1 MATPDPH
8 VRISNAERE
17 AVIGRLHA
25 ATEEGRLELDEFAE
39 RSRQVYE
46 AKTFAEV
53 EHLLTDLPKT
63 GGALAVPIGGA
74 AESAVPDLELTHAY
88 TKVRKEGAWK
98 VPARITVRPQY
109 GRTVLDFRHAQFTS
123 RETEIELDL
132 QYSGLVVILPRGA
145 TAVDDNVQPHGGR
158 VVNGSRA
165 SGDGPAVRLTGSIHY
180 ARVKVRYERRF
191 LWWRW

>member
-39 RSRQVYE
+39 RSRKVYE

-53 EHLLTDLPKT
+53 EHLLTDLPPT
-63 GGALAVPIGGA
+63 GGALAVPA
-74 AESAVPDLELTHAY
+74 AHAADRTAPALELTHSY
-88 TKVRKEGAWK
+88 TTLRKSGAWK
-98 VPARITVRPQY
+98 VPPRITIRPDY
-109 GRTVLDFRHAQFTS
+109 GRTVLDCRHAVFTGD
-123 RETEIELDL
+123 EVEIELDL
-132 QYSGLVVILPRGA
+132 KYSGFHLILPKGA
-145 TAVDDNVQPHGGR
+145 TAIDDNIQLHGGR
-158 VVNGSRA
+158 VRNRSRI
-165 SGDGPAVRLTGSIHY
+165 SGDGPRFRLTGSTRF
-180 ARVKVRYERRF
+180 APVTVRYERRF